1 MQNYEVGK
9 RVCQPGPD
17 GVFFNFTNGGGVLVI
32 RMGRPTA
39 EEKRAFK
46 SGLSLRLAVAE
57 DIIFVLCRMGTLQWM
72 DAPYHRGMSPAGTEL
87 EPIADG
93 MGYAI
98 HCMLVDAHTG
108 ILVAQKLI
116 STTTAGGRALR
127 EAMLAQ
133 PPLPDFDTRLQ
144 LAYAMYSTDDLVKES
159 VPLC

>member
-1 MQNYEVGK
+1 MQNYEAGK

-72 DAPYHRGMSPAGTEL
+72 DAPYHRRMSPVDTVL
-87 EPIADG
+87 EPIVDG
-93 MGYAI
+93 LGYAN

-108 ILVAQKLI
+108 MLVAQKLI

-144 LAYAMYSTDDLVKES
+144 LAYAMYSTDDLVKEAVS
-159 VPLC
+159 LC